1 MEMSKTDIFSKYSQ
15 LYQKTTNREIVPE
28 GVFTRQLADVPTHG
42 LDVGIFFK
50 QKGIRDPRQIY
61 YHNEL
66 PVSVVKK
73 DGFLESTERN
83 FLSHTILSKF
93 KELDYLKVVV
103 GSNGKLGSRSERS
116 VFLKSCQKTIDV
128 VLRKTK
134 NVIHFGDFT
143 PFLFAQR
150 LRTLHWLLNKD
161 LKLDEVSAE
170 AAAIPFNVAAPDY
183 LLLTGE
189 NIISV
194 KDNPV
199 VPHGVFYLVGGIGY
213 SFDKSVGAVNEE
225 RMFRSTADLS
235 PMGIDGAYIESMISQ
250 VTEDFQTNV
259 HSLIFS
265 DIWKKSPA
273 KPLGVNVGGDI
284 LIKPA
289 KDSEIWNGVL
299 EVYLKTPNT

>member
-1 MEMSKTDIFSKYSQ
+1 MSKTDIFSKYSQ

-28 GVFTRQLADVPTHG
+28 GAFTRQLADVPTHG

-61 YHNEL
+61 FQNEL
-66 PVSVVKK
+66 PVSVAKK
-73 DGFLESTERN
+73 DGFLESTDRN
-83 FLSHTILSKF
+83 YLSHSVFTKF

-103 GSNGKLGSRSERS
+103 GSNGQLESRSSRTA
-116 VFLKSCQKTIDV
+116 FLKACQKTVDV
-128 VLRKTK
+128 VLRKAK

-150 LRTLHWLLNKD
+150 VRTLDWLLNKD
-161 LKLDEVSAE
+161 LKLDEISAE
-170 AAAIPFNVAAPDY
+170 AAAIPFNVAAPEY
-183 LLLTGE
+183 LLLTGD

-199 VPHGVFYLVGGIGY
+199 VRHGVFYLVGGIGY
-213 SFDKSVGAVNEE
+213 SFDTKVGAVNEE
-225 RMFRSTADLS
+225 RMFRTTADLN
-235 PMGIDGAYIESMISQ
+235 PMGIDEAYIETMISR

-259 HSLIFS
+259 HSLMFS

-273 KPLGVNVGGDI
+273 KPLGVNIGGDI

-289 KDSEIWNGVL
+289 EGSEIWNGVL
-299 EVYLKTPNT
+299 EVYLKTPST

>member
-1 MEMSKTDIFSKYSQ
+1 MSKTDIFSKYSQ

-42 LDVGIFFK
+42 MDVGIFFK

-66 PVSVVKK
+66 PVSVAKK
-73 DGFLESTERN
+73 DGFLESAERN
-83 FLSHTILSKF
+83 YLSHTVLSKF
-93 KELDYLKVVV
+93 KGLDYLKVVIA
-103 GSNGKLGSRSERS
+103 SQRQLESTHERA
-116 VFLKSCQKTIDV
+116 VFLKNCQQTIDV
-128 VLRKTK
+128 VLRKAK
-134 NVIHFGDFT
+134 NVIHFGDFA

-150 LRTLHWLLNKD
+150 VRTLDWLLSKD

-170 AAAIPFNVAAPDY
+170 AAAIPFNVAAPEY
-183 LLLTGE
+183 LLLSGD
-189 NIISV
+189 NIIAV
-194 KDNPV
+194 KENPV

-213 SFDKSVGAVNEE
+213 NFDTSVGAVNEE
-225 RMFRSTADLS
+225 RMFRTTADLS
-235 PMGIDGAYIESMISQ
+235 PMGIDAAYIETMISQ

-289 KDSEIWNGVL
+289 EGSEIWNGVF
-299 EVYLKTPNT
+299 EVYLKTPKT